1 MTRKEFLGKI
11 GIGAA
16 FLLTA
21 GCLKSCTADASNA
34 VDFILDLDAT
44 ENESLKTAGGY
55 IVRNQVVVV
64 KAVDG
69 NYYAAT
75 QNCSHE
81 NRLQIIFRN
90 NEYYCTDHGAKF
102 DLNGDGLN
110 SNGSKGIAI
119 YQTTLS
125 GSQLRVFS

>member
-16 FLLTA
+16 FVLTA
-21 GCLKSCTADASNA
+21 GCLKSCTADAA
-34 VDFILDLDAT
+34 IEVDFILDLDAT
-44 ENESLKTAGGY
+44 ENESLNTNGGFL
-55 IVRNQVVVV
+55 IKDQVVIV
-64 KAVDG
+64 KADDG

-81 NRLQIIFRN
+81 NKLKIIFRN

-102 DLNGDGLN
+102 DLSGDGLN
-110 SNGSKGIAI
+110 DKGQKGITI

-125 GSQLRVFS
+125 GSQLRIFS